1 VPIELPRGALD
12 LSIYL
17 PTGSE
22 PGKYQIEIVEQPEK
36 PLINAE
42 GKAALRDHIA
52 AQPTRLPASTVA
64 GRMMCEQP
72 VRINQF
78 CIKSGSVRDFRQ
90 AQL

>member
-1 VPIELPRGALD
+1 VPIELPRSALD

-42 GKAALRDHIA
+42 GQAALRATSRHNPPDCPLA
-52 AQPTRLPASTVA
+52 RSPDV
-64 GRMMCEQP
+64 
-72 VRINQF
+72 
-78 CIKSGSVRDFRQ
+78 
-90 AQL
+90 